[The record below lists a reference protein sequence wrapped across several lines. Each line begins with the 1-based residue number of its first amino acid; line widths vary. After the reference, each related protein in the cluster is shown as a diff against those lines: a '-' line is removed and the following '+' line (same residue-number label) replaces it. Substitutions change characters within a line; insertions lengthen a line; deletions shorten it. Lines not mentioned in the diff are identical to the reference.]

1 MFEIV
6 PKIFYGQYCCRF
18 GQAFHTIQLFIYYGS
33 DVLRNSFNAIE
44 AIVRMALTSITQT
57 EYKKKPIGECENCEG
72 VLILQSL
79 IVKCGDLFTHEM
91 WK

>member
-6 PKIFYGQYCCRF
+6 PKIFYGQYYCRF

-33 DVLRNSFNAIE
+33 NVLRDSFNAVD
-44 AIVRMALTSITQT
+44 AIVRMCLTSISHT

-72 VLILQSL
+72 ALILQSL
-79 IVKCGDLFTHEM
+79 VVKCGDIFP
-91 WK
+91 K